1 MIQVRDKSFVPFL
14 EQPVLEARIAEL
26 ARQIDAD
33 YADRQ
38 PLLVAVL
45 TGAFLFAAE
54 LMKRLTVPCEIT
66 FIRLSSYEGTQTTG
80 HVREVLGLQ
89 EELRNRD
96 VVLVED
102 IVDTGH
108 TMAQLLGQITE
119 RNPASVEIAT
129 LLHKPDATRIPL
141 QLKYVGF
148 AIEDRFVVGY
158 GLDYDG
164 LGRNLPAIYQLSEL
178 R

>member
-1 MIQVRDKSFVPFL
+1 MIHVRDKSFVPFL
-14 EQPVLEARIAEL
+14 DQAVLERRIAEL
-26 ARQIDAD
+26 ARQIDTD

-45 TGAFLFAAE
+45 TGAFVFAAE
-54 LMKRLTVPCEIT
+54 LMKRLTVPCEIA
-66 FIRLSSYEGTQTTG
+66 FIRLASYEGTQSTG
-80 HVREVLGLQ
+80 HVREVLGLK
-89 EELRNRD
+89 EEIKNRD
-96 VVLVED
+96 VILIED

-129 LLHKPDATRIPL
+129 LLHKPTATRIPL
-141 QLKYVGF
+141 QLRYVGF
-148 AIEDRFVVGY
+148 AIENRFVVGY

-164 LGRNLPAIYQLSEL
+164 LGRNLPAIFQVSEA
-178 R
+178 

>member
-14 EQPVLEARIAEL
+14 EQAALEARIAEL

-33 YADRQ
+33 YAGRQ
-38 PLLVAVL
+38 PILVAVL
-45 TGAFLFAAE
+45 NGAFLFAAE

-66 FIRLSSYEGTQTTG
+66 FIRLASYAGTQTTG

-89 EELRNRD
+89 EELKNRD
-96 VVLVED
+96 VILVED

-129 LLHKPDATRIPL
+129 LLHKPEATRIPL
-141 QLKYVGF
+141 NLKYVGF
-148 AIEDRFVVGY
+148 AIENRFVVGY

-164 LGRNLPAIYQLSEL
+164 LGRNLPAIYQVA
-178 R
+178 